1 MAVQCVP
8 PALLRRSTGLQQLE
22 GIAFWWWRQPGLS
35 SVGGTVPSEPETLHL
50 QFQRQLL
57 GLPASTPTATVLAEL
72 GEPPLY
78 VRWLLHAARFWNSL
92 VAAPA
97 GSVMQQA
104 LETALQ
110 LAADCEDLEPAQQPW
125 AAQLAAALQCVGVE
139 FDPQQQ
145 QQLSADGVRQA
156 AMQRHL
162 SSVATAAA
170 QPQHTLLRHY
180 LVRPE
185 ACTLDGYSRAEYVTA
200 VRELRW
206 RRGLTELRT
215 SKHWGAEETGR
226 HRRVAREQRLCP
238 HCVAAEQPG
247 GVENTH
253 HIVFVCPLYATER
266 AR

>member
-1 MAVQCVP
+1 M
-8 PALLRRSTGLQQLE
+8 E
-22 GIAFWWWRQPGLS
+22 
-35 SVGGTVPSEPETLHL
+35 
-50 QFQRQLL
+50 
-57 GLPASTPTATVLAEL
+57 LAEL
-72 GEPPLY
+72 SEPPLY
-78 VRWLLHAARFWNSL
+78 VRWLLHAARLWNSL

-97 GSVMQQA
+97 CSVMQQA

-180 LVRPE
+180 FCVVRPE

-200 VRELRW
+200 VRELRC

-215 SKHWGAEETGR
+215 GKVRKASTGAP
-226 HRRVAREQRLCP
+226 RRPAATAGWRASSACAHIAWLPGSLATLRILTTLCLIGP
-238 HCVAAEQPG
+238 PCLSPQFSIPTAPCMPSSSSQP
-247 GVENTH
+247 T
-253 HIVFVCPLYATER
+253 CP
-266 AR
+266 